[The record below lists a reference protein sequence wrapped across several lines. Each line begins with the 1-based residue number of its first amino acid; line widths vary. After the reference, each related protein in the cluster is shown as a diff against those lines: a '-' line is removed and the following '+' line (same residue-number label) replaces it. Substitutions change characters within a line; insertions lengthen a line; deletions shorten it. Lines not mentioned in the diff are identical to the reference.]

1 MPRIRV
7 VRPHTFKGNV
17 VKRNQE
23 YDENERVA
31 LEKVRA
37 GVAEFVKTKMDPEM
51 YGTRVYDDVEVPEEE
66 PVVEEDSGLEVVSR
80 SGNWY
85 FFSDGEKALG
95 RRAAAEKLGVMPE
108 ELPDVPV
115 DDE

>member
-7 VRPHTFKGNV
+7 LRPHTFKGNV
-17 VKRNQE
+17 MGRGEE
-23 YDENERVA
+23 YDENDRVSQ
-31 LEKVRA
+31 EKVRA
-37 GVAEFVKTKMDPEM
+37 GVAEFVRTKVDPEM
-51 YGTRVYDDVEVPEEE
+51 YGTRVFDDVA
-66 PVVEEDSGLEVVSR
+66 VEETPGVEVVSR

-95 RRAAAEKLGVMPE
+95 KRAAAEKLGVTPE
-108 ELPDVPV
+108 EFPDVPI

>member
-17 VKRNQE
+17 VGRDE
-23 YDENERVA
+23 VYEENERVA
-31 LEKVRA
+31 QEKVRA
-37 GVAEFVKTKMDPEM
+37 GVAEFVRVKTDPEM
-51 YGTRVYDDVEVPEEE
+51 YGTRVFDDVVVPEE
-66 PVVEEDSGLEVVSR
+66 PGVEVVSR

-95 RRAAAEKLGVMPE
+95 KRAAAEKLGVTPE
-108 ELPDVPV
+108 EFPDVPV